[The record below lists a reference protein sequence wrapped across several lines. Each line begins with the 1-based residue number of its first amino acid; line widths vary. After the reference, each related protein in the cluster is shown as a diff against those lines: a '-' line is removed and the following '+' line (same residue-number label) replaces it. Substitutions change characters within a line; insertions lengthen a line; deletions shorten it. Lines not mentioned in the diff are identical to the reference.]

1 MKDVG
6 LDKWIIGETDTYF
19 NPGKKGILLRWCEG
33 FASRQWI
40 AIVVAAACVLGTI
53 GVIVSRTSSPGRN
66 EMSPPAHSALPPM
79 AVVVPPR
86 PEPLPSSGKASAHN
100 AESGLSIAQASTRPH
115 LTDRVDTFMN
125 SYWQSVEQSSDRVL
139 SYLDSIYA
147 PMVTYYGKLLPKR
160 AVLRDKYYFL
170 KHWPVRQTWEPGSPN
185 VSCNEAVAECEISG
199 VRKYKAMNADRR
211 ASGMVRCV
219 LDQVLRWIA
228 ADRGRGQQD
237 HPLSGTLL
245 LLDRAR
251 WV

>member
-40 AIVVAAACVLGTI
+40 AIVVAAACVLSTI
-53 GVIVSRTSSPGRN
+53 GFSFSRTSGSGRN
-66 EMSPPAHSALPPM
+66 EIALPAHSSLPPM

-86 PEPLPSSGKASAHN
+86 PEPLPSSGKAWAHSAK
-100 AESGLSIAQASTRPH
+100 SGLAQVSIRPP

-170 KHWPVRQTWEPGSPN
+170 KHWPIRQTWQAETPN
-185 VSCNEAVAECEISG
+185 ISCNEGEAECEITG
-199 VRKYKAMNADRR
+199 VRKYKAMNSDRH
-211 ASGMVRCV
+211 ASGMVRYAYSISFSDGSPQIV
-219 LDQVLRWIA
+219 AEHSKTIR
-228 ADRGRGQQD
+228 
-237 HPLSGTLL
+237 
-245 LLDRAR
+245 
-251 WV
+251 